1 MISLAVVFPISL
13 VMASRS
19 GGYAELFGIKRDV
32 PLGDAMRMYQINEL
46 FEQFIFPVT
55 SLYLFLC
62 KEPLHLVVRIQKE
75 YLEQVLGDGLLKTVG
90 GIFVNCITGFNK
102 SRYGTQGFFFRMS
115 IAGILLQ
122 KVDKRRVEAEAGS
135 LEHLVRIGEIV
146 YPEVLTRR
154 CEGEDGVG

>member
-13 VMASRS
+13 VMAERYRVDMQSCR
-19 GGYAELFGIKRDV
+19 LKRDV

-46 FEQFIFPVT
+46 FEQFIFPVA

-102 SRYGTQGFFFRMS
+102 PRYGTQGFFFLYEYSRHS
-115 IAGILLQ
+115 PSESG
-122 KVDKRRVEAEAGS
+122 
-135 LEHLVRIGEIV
+135 
-146 YPEVLTRR
+146 
-154 CEGEDGVG
+154 